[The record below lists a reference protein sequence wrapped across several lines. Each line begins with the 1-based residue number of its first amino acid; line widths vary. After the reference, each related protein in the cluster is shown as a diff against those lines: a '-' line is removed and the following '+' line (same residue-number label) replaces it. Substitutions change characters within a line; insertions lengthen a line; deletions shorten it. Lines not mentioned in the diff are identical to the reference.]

1 MDKDRIL
8 AISKCDK
15 LDDELMEEIKNSL
28 PKDLNF
34 LFISSVSQIGLTQL
48 KDKIWIQLNSDE

>member
-1 MDKDRIL
+1 
-8 AISKCDK
+8 
-15 LDDELMEEIKNSL
+15 MEEIKNSL

-34 LFISSVSQIGLTQL
+34 LFISSVSQKGLTQL